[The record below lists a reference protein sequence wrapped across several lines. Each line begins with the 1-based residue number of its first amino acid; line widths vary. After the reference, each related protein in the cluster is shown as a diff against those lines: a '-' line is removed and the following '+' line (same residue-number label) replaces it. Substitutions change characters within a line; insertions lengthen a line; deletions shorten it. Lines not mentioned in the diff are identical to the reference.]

1 MLDTSVHFWCI
12 FFSDS
17 YKVKAGGGVVV
28 FAGGASALSV
38 GFAGWFT
45 GAVLIHRQL
54 CPYGGVY
61 PSMVVIFSPAS
72 QKSVLSFQKTGQS
85 ATPKGQSLYHGLYR
99 IKL

>member
-85 ATPKGQSLYHGLYR
+85 ADRKSVV
-99 IKL
+99 